1 MNKTS
6 YLLTGFGTTI
16 ATLLILISQ
25 GFAQAPQENPSRLE
39 AYNKLRKV
47 IGTVEGY
54 YVDEVKI
61 NEVVDKAIDGLL
73 SNLDAHSA
81 YLSQKKFDELKVQTD
96 GEFGGIGITISMKD
110 GALTIISPIEGT
122 PGDKAGLKN
131 GDIILKIDDK
141 STLNMTIDDAINLMR
156 GKPQT
161 KVKLTIVRKN
171 EPKPF
176 ITEITRDI
184 IKVESV
190 YAKRLENSDILY
202 IRVTSFDKKVS
213 KRVAEELKKA
223 TWAKGIVLDLRNN
236 PGGLLNQAVE
246 LTDLFIN
253 EGVIVSQKGR
263 VASENAE
270 FKASKNSAYTEIP
283 LAVLI
288 NNGSASA
295 SEIVAGALQDHKRA
309 VVIGENSFGKGSV
322 QVVLPLDKN
331 EGLRLT
337 IARYYLPS
345 GRTIQALGITPD
357 LVVYPGSAPREKKD
371 DFSLK
376 ESELKQHLESELEK
390 IEPKDKK
397 NGSKEKKSNA
407 EESDKTTLTEE
418 QLWSDIQLKSAVDV
432 IKAWSIIHP
441 TQPQTRSDKQ

>member
-1 MNKTS
+1 MSKTK
-6 YLLTGFGTTI
+6 YALTGFG
-16 ATLLILISQ
+16 ATVLSLSLLFSSS
-25 GFAQAPQENPSRLE
+25 FAQSPSESQSRLE

-47 IGTVEGY
+47 IGTVENY
-54 YVDEVKI
+54 YVDEVTI
-61 NEVVDKAIDGLL
+61 NEIINKAIDGLL
-73 SNLDAHSA
+73 SNLDAHSS
-81 YLSQKKFDELKVQTD
+81 YLNEKKYEELKVQTD
-96 GEFGGIGITISMKD
+96 GEFGGVGITISMKD
-110 GALTIISPIEGT
+110 GALTIISPIEDT
-122 PGDKAGLKN
+122 PGDKAGLKS

-156 GKPQT
+156 GKPKT

-176 ITEITRDI
+176 VVDIVRDV

-190 YAKRLENSDILY
+190 YAKRIENSEMLY
-202 IRVTSFDKKVS
+202 VRVTSFDKKVG

-223 TWAKGIVLDLRNN
+223 SWAKGVVLDLRNN

-263 VASENAE
+263 ISSEDAE
-270 FKASKNSAYTEIP
+270 FKASKNSPFAQIP

-309 VVIGENSFGKGSV
+309 ILVGENTFGKGSV

-357 LVVYPGSAPREKKD
+357 LIVHPGVAPREKKD
-371 DFSLK
+371 DFSIK
-376 ESELKQHLESELEK
+376 ESELKQHLENELEK
-390 IEPKDKK
+390 IGDKK
-397 NGSKEKKSNA
+397 EVKKEVKSDEDNKSVIS
-407 EESDKTTLTEE
+407 EEN
-418 QLWSDIQLKSAVDV
+418 LWNDIQLKSAVDAL
-432 IKAWSIIHP
+432 KTWSIINP
-441 TQPQTRSDKQ
+441 TKK

>member
-1 MNKTS
+1 MSKTK
-6 YLLTGFGTTI
+6 YALTGFG
-16 ATLLILISQ
+16 ATVLSLSLLFSSS
-25 GFAQAPQENPSRLE
+25 FAQSPSESQSRLE

-47 IGTVEGY
+47 IGTVENY
-54 YVDEVKI
+54 YVDEVTI
-61 NEVVDKAIDGLL
+61 NEIINKAIDGLL
-73 SNLDAHSA
+73 SNLDAHSS
-81 YLSQKKFDELKVQTD
+81 YLNEKKYEELKVQTD
-96 GEFGGIGITISMKD
+96 GEFGGVGITISMKD
-110 GALTIISPIEGT
+110 GALTIISPIEDT
-122 PGDKAGLKN
+122 PGDKAGLKS

-156 GKPQT
+156 GKPKT

-176 ITEITRDI
+176 VVDIIRDV

-190 YAKRLENSDILY
+190 YAKRIENSEMLY
-202 IRVTSFDKKVS
+202 VRVTSFDKKVG

-223 TWAKGIVLDLRNN
+223 SWAKGVVLDLRNN

-263 VASENAE
+263 ISSEDAE
-270 FKASKNSAYTEIP
+270 FKASKNSPFAQIP

-309 VVIGENSFGKGSV
+309 ILVGENTFGKGSV

-357 LVVYPGSAPREKKD
+357 LIVHPGVAPREKKD
-371 DFSLK
+371 DFSIK
-376 ESELKQHLESELEK
+376 ESELKQHLENELEK
-390 IEPKDKK
+390 IGDKK
-397 NGSKEKKSNA
+397 EVKKEVKSDEDNKSVIS
-407 EESDKTTLTEE
+407 EEN
-418 QLWSDIQLKSAVDV
+418 LWNDIQLKSAMDAL
-432 IKAWSIIHP
+432 KTWSIINP
-441 TQPQTRSDKQ
+441 AKK

>member
-1 MNKTS
+1 MSKTK
-6 YLLTGFGTTI
+6 YALTGFG
-16 ATLLILISQ
+16 ATVLSLSLLFSSS
-25 GFAQAPQENPSRLE
+25 FAQSPSESQSRLE

-47 IGTVEGY
+47 IGTVENY
-54 YVDEVKI
+54 YVDEVTI
-61 NEVVDKAIDGLL
+61 NEIINKAIDGLL
-73 SNLDAHSA
+73 SNLDAHSS
-81 YLSQKKFDELKVQTD
+81 YLNEKKYEELKVQTD
-96 GEFGGIGITISMKD
+96 GEFGGVGITISMKD
-110 GALTIISPIEGT
+110 GALTIVSPIEDT
-122 PGDKAGLKN
+122 PGDKAGLKS

-156 GKPQT
+156 GKPKT

-176 ITEITRDI
+176 VVDIVRDV

-190 YAKRLENSDILY
+190 YAKRIENSEILY
-202 IRVTSFDKKVS
+202 VRVTSFDKKVG

-223 TWAKGIVLDLRNN
+223 PWAKGVVLDLRNN

-263 VASENAE
+263 ISSEDAE
-270 FKASKNSAYTEIP
+270 FKASKNSPFAQIP

-309 VVIGENSFGKGSV
+309 ILVGENTFGKGSV

-357 LVVYPGSAPREKKD
+357 LIVHPGVAPREKKD
-371 DFSLK
+371 DFSIK
-376 ESELKQHLESELEK
+376 ESELKQHLENELEK
-390 IEPKDKK
+390 IGDKK
-397 NGSKEKKSNA
+397 EVKKEVKSDEDNKSIIS
-407 EESDKTTLTEE
+407 EEN
-418 QLWSDIQLKSAVDV
+418 LWNDIQLKSAMDAL
-432 IKAWSIIHP
+432 KTWSIVNP
-441 TQPQTRSDKQ
+441 AKK

>member
-1 MNKTS
+1 MSKTK
-6 YLLTGFGTTI
+6 YALTGFG
-16 ATLLILISQ
+16 ATVLSLSLLFSSS
-25 GFAQAPQENPSRLE
+25 FAQSPSESQSRLE

-47 IGTVEGY
+47 IGTVENY
-54 YVDEVKI
+54 YVDEVTI
-61 NEVVDKAIDGLL
+61 NEIINKAIDGLL
-73 SNLDAHSA
+73 SNLDAHSS
-81 YLSQKKFDELKVQTD
+81 YLNEKKYEELKVQTD
-96 GEFGGIGITISMKD
+96 GEFGGVGITISMKD
-110 GALTIISPIEGT
+110 GALTIISPIEDT
-122 PGDKAGLKN
+122 PGDKAGLKS

-156 GKPQT
+156 GKPKT

-176 ITEITRDI
+176 VVDIVRDV

-190 YAKRLENSDILY
+190 YAKRIENSEMLY
-202 IRVTSFDKKVS
+202 VRVTSFDKKVG

-223 TWAKGIVLDLRNN
+223 SWAKGVVLDLRNN

-263 VASENAE
+263 ISSEDAE
-270 FKASKNSAYTEIP
+270 FKASKNSPFAQIP

-309 VVIGENSFGKGSV
+309 ILVGENTFGKGSV

-357 LVVYPGSAPREKKD
+357 LIVHPGVAPREKKD
-371 DFSLK
+371 DFSIK
-376 ESELKQHLESELEK
+376 ESELKQHLENELEK
-390 IEPKDKK
+390 IGDKK
-397 NGSKEKKSNA
+397 EVKSDEDNKSVIS
-407 EESDKTTLTEE
+407 EEN
-418 QLWSDIQLKSAVDV
+418 LWNDIQLKSAMDAL
-432 IKAWSIIHP
+432 KTWSIINP
-441 TQPQTRSDKQ
+441 AKK